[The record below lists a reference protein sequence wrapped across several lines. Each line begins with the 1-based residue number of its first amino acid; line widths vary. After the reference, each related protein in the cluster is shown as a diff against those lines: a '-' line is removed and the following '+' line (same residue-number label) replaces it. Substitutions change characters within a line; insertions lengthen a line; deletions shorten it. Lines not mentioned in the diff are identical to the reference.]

1 MSILSMCQW
10 LQDTNIGTSI
20 RESIWVFPIIETIH
34 VLALSISVGL
44 LLVSDLRLMGYIM
57 KRRPVF
63 GSLRTNQALDVHWL
77 CDHGRLPEFSCSGAR
92 R

>member
-34 VLALSISVGL
+34 VLALSISVGFCW
-44 LLVSDLRLMGYIM
+44 SPICA
-57 KRRPVF
+57 
-63 GSLRTNQALDVHWL
+63 SW
-77 CDHGRLPEFSCSGAR
+77 AR
-92 R
+92 S